1 MSNSY
6 DKYRDTLKS
15 LKETKNFNDK
25 AHKVILDC
33 SIIHTNLR
41 IEIEQFKHENSE
53 DQSIVDS
60 ILDSITDLSAKIPHE
75 KTEAITKLVK
85 SIRSRNVFIDKN
97 NKLITQIDNECGKI
111 VKKLQ
116 DNKPKIATMYNTITR
131 YNKKSKTYTPGL
143 QSITEGTEDGKK
155 IRSRSRKLRK

>member
-1 MSNSY
+1 MVGYVYN
-6 DKYRDTLKS
+6 L
-15 LKETKNFNDK
+15 N
-25 AHKVILDC
+25 LDC

-75 KTEAITKLVK
+75 KSEAITKLVK

-97 NKLITQIDNECGKI
+97 NKLITQIDNDCGKI

-131 YNKKSKTYTPGL
+131 YNKKSKTYFLRGSEATEASCKLILL
-143 QSITEGTEDGKK
+143 QNT
-155 IRSRSRKLRK
+155 RS